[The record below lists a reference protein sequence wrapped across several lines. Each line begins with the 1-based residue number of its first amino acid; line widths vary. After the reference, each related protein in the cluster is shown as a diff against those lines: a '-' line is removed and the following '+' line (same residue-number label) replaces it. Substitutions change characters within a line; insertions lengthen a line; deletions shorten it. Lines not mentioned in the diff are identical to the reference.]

1 MGEGDG
7 ERGGEGGE
15 EEGEEGVGKG
25 GGRRRLHERG
35 CNLLKLSSK
44 VERFEEIT

>member
-7 ERGGEGGE
+7 ERGGEEGK

-25 GGRRRLHERG
+25 GGRRRLRERG
-35 CNLLKLSSK
+35 CNLLKLPSK
-44 VERFEEIT
+44 VDERC